1 MLHCGDQRQKRMKRR
16 IPKRYV
22 VLISCTDK
30 APITFSFHPL
40 VVITLLAI
48 AVLSPTVWVGMTLY
62 AYSQRNL
69 MLTES
74 AAEVLKQLDALDA
87 EVKTLR
93 ERAGLPRTESAPIET
108 APIETPSDLNSQG
121 GAEAPIEAEAL
132 LDAANSRLPALSAD
146 LKQKV
151 EPALESTL
159 LREAARPTGIPLKV
173 TTEISSPFGLRRN
186 PFGRRSFEFHQG
198 LDFTGAYGSPVH
210 VTAPGTVEKA
220 EWSGGYG
227 YHVIVDHG
235 YGYRTLYAHLSKME
249 VTQGAWVKN
258 GEIVGYLGSTGR
270 SSGPHLH
277 YSVYRNGTAVDP
289 QGYID

>member
-1 MLHCGDQRQKRMKRR
+1 MKRR
-16 IPKRYV
+16 IPKRYI

-40 VVITLLAI
+40 AVIVPLAI
-48 AVLSPTVWVGMTLY
+48 AIVTPIAWVGMTLY
-62 AYSQRNL
+62 SHSQRNL
-69 MLTES
+69 MLTEE
-74 AAEVLKQLDALDA
+74 AADVLQQLNALDA
-87 EVKTLR
+87 EVKNLR
-93 ERAGLPRTESAPIET
+93 ERAGLPRTEFAPTE
-108 APIETPSDLNSQG
+108 ADPKSSPQG
-121 GAEAPIEAEAL
+121 GTGTPVEAEEL
-132 LDAANSRLPALSAD
+132 LETANSRLPALSAD
-146 LKQKV
+146 LKQEI
-151 EPALESTL
+151 EPALENTL

-227 YHVIVDHG
+227 YHVVVNHG
-235 YGYRTLYAHLSKME
+235 YGYRTLYAHLSKLE
-249 VTQGAWVKN
+249 VSQGAQVN
-258 GEIVGYLGSTGR
+258 NDQIVGYLGSTGR

-277 YSVYRNGTAVDP
+277 YSVYRNGTVVDP
-289 QGYID
+289 QGYLD

>member
-1 MLHCGDQRQKRMKRR
+1 MKRR

-40 VVITLLAI
+40 AVIIPLAI
-48 AVLSPTVWVGMTLY
+48 AIVAPVTWVGIKFY
-62 AYSQRNL
+62 SYSQRNL
-69 MLTES
+69 MLTEE
-74 AAEVLKQLDALDA
+74 AAEVLQQLDELDA
-87 EVKTLR
+87 EVKALR
-93 ERAGLPRTESAPIET
+93 ERAGLPRTESTPTEVD
-108 APIETPSDLNSQG
+108 PEFSPQGGVETPV
-121 GAEAPIEAEAL
+121 EAEVL
-132 LDAANSRLPALSAD
+132 LEAANSRLPILSAD

-151 EPALESTL
+151 EPALESIL
-159 LREAARPTGIPLKV
+159 LREAARPTGVPLKV

-220 EWSGGYG
+220 ELSGGFG
-227 YHVIVDHG
+227 YHVIVNHG

-249 VTQGAWVKN
+249 VAQGEWVDN
-258 GEIVGYLGSTGR
+258 DQIVGYLGSTGR